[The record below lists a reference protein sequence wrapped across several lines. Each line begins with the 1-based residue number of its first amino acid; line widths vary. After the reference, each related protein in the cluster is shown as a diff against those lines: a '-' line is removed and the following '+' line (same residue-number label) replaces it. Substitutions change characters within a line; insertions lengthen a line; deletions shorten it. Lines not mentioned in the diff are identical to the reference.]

1 MRVYAVELA
10 GPTYAGNYAV
20 DSIEGGEDT
29 CICDEFCPRS
39 SLSLLHK
46 SNAFLRTPNDCLF
59 QAISAKRKISAV
71 SGMFIHRL
79 IWLQSVTELIRQALV
94 KSGDEYIIRIPGNWV
109 GGKDAN
115 ADIVVDDVCIVVPE
129 SISNATG
136 ELLVLRLLE
145 GMIDAGIISA
155 DDVQKAVE
163 HIV

>member
-1 MRVYAVELA
+1 M
-10 GPTYAGNYAV
+10 
-20 DSIEGGEDT
+20 
-29 CICDEFCPRS
+29 
-39 SLSLLHK
+39 
-46 SNAFLRTPNDCLF
+46 
-59 QAISAKRKISAV
+59 
-71 SGMFIHRL
+71 
-79 IWLQSVTELIRQALV
+79 

-109 GGKDAN
+109 GGQDAN